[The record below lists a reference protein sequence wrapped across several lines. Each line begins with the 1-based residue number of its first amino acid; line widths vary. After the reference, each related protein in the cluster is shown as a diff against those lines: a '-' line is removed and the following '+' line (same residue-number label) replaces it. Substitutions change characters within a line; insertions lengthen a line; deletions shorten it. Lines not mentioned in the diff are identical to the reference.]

1 MLCAQ
6 AASCL
11 SLARLIQHVVRSDAD
26 GAIKLWDIGVRRATH
41 TQRCAQHATSAV
53 TAAMFASSV
62 ASSHRTHACAL
73 TACACA
79 RPARRAHSASAGV
92 LGVGTVPGAHDA
104 LLTQGRDGTLK
115 RWQARALLRQLGRR
129 GLALTRA
136 HLAPSQLLPDGALC
150 DRPSASI
157 STGSYNFCRFAALG
171 TREPLR
177 QRAGP
182 APCVGSTAA
191 EDAAADEAA
200 LRSGDG
206 VDVDAFLAATPPEAP
221 GAEAGDADSDDE
233 PGSEGGDASGAASAS
248 VSALVAL
255 AGTDPATIELWDL
268 ASGACFAASLPGGL
282 ADASRLAPPSAEC
295 AVRLGAPP
303 PAEGAER
310 AGMLMVLRLHAA
322 PSGALY
328 ALGGYEDGWCA
339 CCATVAALLD
349 PALKLAILRA
359 RSVRLWDVRAPAAPL
374 LRLSLHK
381 EPVMALALDSRGR
394 RGASGA
400 ADAQA
405 RDSASVQ
412 RLHARC

>member
-1 MLCAQ
+1 MCA
-6 AASCL
+6 
-11 SLARLIQHVVRSDAD
+11 
-26 GAIKLWDIGVRRATH
+26 
-41 TQRCAQHATSAV
+41 
-53 TAAMFASSV
+53 
-62 ASSHRTHACAL
+62 
-73 TACACA
+73 
-79 RPARRAHSASAGV
+79 
-92 LGVGTVPGAHDA
+92 
-104 LLTQGRDGTLK
+104 
-115 RWQARALLRQLGRR
+115 
-129 GLALTRA
+129 
-136 HLAPSQLLPDGALC
+136 APLQLLPDGAVC

-171 TREPLR
+171 TRQPLT

-206 VDVDAFLAATPPEAP
+206 IDVDAFLAATPPEAP
-221 GAEAGDADSDDE
+221 GAGSADVDSDDE
-233 PGSEGGDASGAASAS
+233 PGSLDADAANAATAG

-268 ASGACFAASLPGGL
+268 ASGACSAASPPGRVL
-282 ADASRLAPPSAEC
+282 TCYISLRLLSAEC

-339 CCATVAALLD
+339 CVVVHAALLGH
-349 PALKLAILRA
+349 ALTWLCRA
-359 RSVRLWDVRAPAAPL
+359 RAACGCGMCAHL
-374 LRLSLHK
+374 QHRCCGCLCIK
-381 EPVMALALDSRGR
+381 SR
-394 RGASGA
+394 
-400 ADAQA
+400 
-405 RDSASVQ
+405 
-412 RLHARC
+412 